1 MTRPTLTQDDWAI
14 MYLSWLNNLPLS
26 DSIKRWESHKKRAG
40 QDGHCGSCVKQPG
53 SCSLCTVEECL
64 KGGKDMA
71 EAWKVEAARERPERE
86 S

>member
-1 MTRPTLTQDDWAI
+1 MTRPTLTEEDWAI
-14 MYLSWLNNLPLS
+14 MYLSWLSNLPLT
-26 DSIKRWESHKKRAG
+26 DSLPRWAGLRKRAG

-71 EAWKVEAARERPERE
+71 AAWNVEAARERPEVE
-86 S
+86 E